1 VPSNKLV
8 FEEAANSEER
18 PETARG
24 SRVQAV
30 FARGETDRE
39 GGVRLHR
46 MTGGHGSLHR
56 VADRVYAEQSLEPLA
71 SRSCG
76 TRHDVSLL

>member
-1 VPSNKLV
+1 VKNGPKPV
-8 FEEAANSEER
+8 RE
-18 PETARG
+18 

-46 MTGGHGSLHR
+46 MAGGHGLLHR
-56 VADRVYAEQSLEPLA
+56 VADRVYAEHASSTVLERFA
-71 SRSCG
+71 R
-76 TRHDVSLL
+76 